1 MSKYLTVLTLGLVL
15 SAGMRSAQADLVNW
29 LVTEW
34 GSVYKNLERVED
46 KKYKEPRYGRPQ
58 QIAGTADHYYVAT
71 SDGCIYKDGTYRT

>member
-1 MSKYLTVLTLGLVL
+1 LSKYLTVLTLGLVL

-46 KKYKEPRYGRPQ
+46 KKYKEPRYG
-58 QIAGTADHYYVAT
+58 
-71 SDGCIYKDGTYRT
+71 